1 MKCARVQD
9 RLLLYLAGELEP
21 REEGALRSHL
31 ESCPGCAA
39 VAAELAETQELVT
52 SALRT
57 AVNAPA
63 TLQARVMAAAR
74 REPARRR
81 RWAAFPPL
89 WSWKQ
94 RFAATAVALCL
105 LIGGYGL
112 GHWHG
117 GKQLSSVPGLA
128 RPDRPTLSLALL
140 GDDHL
145 EYLANPQPAQV
156 PGPDPRQVSRS
167 MTSMLKFP
175 VAVVD
180 LQHEGARLLGGR
192 KCQLQG
198 VWVAFLLYDW
208 KGERVSLYQIDERKI
223 TLPALRPTTFRGRMF
238 HVGAAD
244 GLTYVCWRS
253 GAMNFVMVS
262 GAAPER
268 LLRLAGCASGMRES
282 A

>member
-1 MKCARVQD
+1 AGGGGAVLPGAGRGIGRAAADGGDTGPARPAPSATTVGSEWDGGRSMKCARVQD

-117 GKQLSSVPGLA
+117 GK
-128 RPDRPTLSLALL
+128 
-140 GDDHL
+140 
-145 EYLANPQPAQV
+145 
-156 PGPDPRQVSRS
+156 
-167 MTSMLKFP
+167 
-175 VAVVD
+175 
-180 LQHEGARLLGGR
+180 
-192 KCQLQG
+192 
-198 VWVAFLLYDW
+198 
-208 KGERVSLYQIDERKI
+208 
-223 TLPALRPTTFRGRMF
+223 
-238 HVGAAD
+238 
-244 GLTYVCWRS
+244 
-253 GAMNFVMVS
+253 
-262 GAAPER
+262 
-268 LLRLAGCASGMRES
+268 
-282 A
+282 